1 MRSEAVLTFA
11 AIVVF
16 LAAIA
21 VALAMVVAPIVE
33 RFAGILS

>member
-1 MRSEAVLTFA
+1 MSEQLAMTLAVF
-11 AIVVF
+11 VF

-21 VALAMVVAPIVE
+21 IAIAMVVAPIVE